1 MKKFSSAAFLALASL
16 SFACP
21 SFADGGVM
29 GAGKSYL
36 GSATALFID
45 VPEGALVNSVYKCP
59 MKASH
64 SLAGAFGD
72 ENGWKQRIVGTCI
85 GVPCGAVFGVPY
97 GVVKGGQHALSVG
110 WEKPFSVD
118 SFVVSNEGE

>member
-1 MKKFSSAAFLALASL
+1 MKKFGSAVLLALASV
-16 SFACP
+16 SFALP
-21 SFADGGVM
+21 SFADGGVL
-29 GAGKSYL
+29 GAATSYF
-36 GSATALFID
+36 GSATALVVD
-45 VPEGALVNSVYKCP
+45 VPQGALVNAAYKCP

-72 ENGWKQRIVGTCI
+72 ENGWKQRIVGTII
-85 GVPCGAVFGVPY
+85 GVPAGAVFGVPY

-110 WEKPFSVD
+110 WEKPFSMD